1 MRRCDSGTLLPSPLV
16 VGLSQVTACGKG
28 SASGMRQLVLYELAC
43 DGGTVLPGPLVV
55 GLSQVTL
62 CGKGSAS
69 GMRQLVLYELA
80 CDGVCSM
87 ASNCVVQSCAG
98 MTLQG

>member
-1 MRRCDSGTLLPSPLV
+1 MRVASACGRQHFAILVLMSGLLV
-16 VGLSQVTACGKG
+16 VKLSQVT
-28 SASGMRQLVLYELAC
+28 VC
-43 DGGTVLPGPLVV
+43 D
-55 GLSQVTL
+55 
-62 CGKGSAS
+62 KGSAS

-80 CDGVCSM
+80 CDGVCSV